1 MLQEK
6 LKQKKFHKWRFL
18 DFVFLSTIFPIFLT
32 KIGDFLS
39 YSCDFCIVFLR
50 KIGIFLSLKTKS
62 RNRLFYKFILK
73 IFFLGSRALI
83 I

>member
-1 MLQEK
+1 MLKEK

-50 KIGIFLSLKTKS
+50 KIGIFFSLKQNQEIAIS
-62 RNRLFYKFILK
+62 R
-73 IFFLGSRALI
+73 IFFVLTFLATSKPLML
-83 I
+83 